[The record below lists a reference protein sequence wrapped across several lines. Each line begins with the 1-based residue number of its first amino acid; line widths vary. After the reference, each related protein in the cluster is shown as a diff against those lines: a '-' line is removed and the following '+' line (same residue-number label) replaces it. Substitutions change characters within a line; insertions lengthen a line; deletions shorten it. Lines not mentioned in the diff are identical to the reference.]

1 MCALYWLL
9 PLPRLASHRLHIP
22 PSSSRT
28 CLISYPSLCP
38 LLHTCW
44 FLGSGSLCSVGH
56 FSSRLASYHLIALRT
71 HACTHITSHHTSI
84 LARRNISISS
94 CCISTSQTHSG
105 ALSLSLLRIYLAL
118 GSKVIMLT
126 RHRQLNT
133 QKDIITSTSLRLPAT
148 AFARRE
154 KNNFAA
160 VVKLQVLASGLRRKG
175 KWCKPLSARRRQR
188 SRGSITIATDPPP
201 TPSSIPSTC
210 IRSAARP
217 PASSLFR
224 RSSTATVL
232 EQLSA
237 ALPTT
242 PPHIIAA
249 TRATVNPT
257 FRVTA
262 TVLSGGGPAPARA
275 LLLLYVAGGPRL
287 DSDLGVGR

>member
-1 MCALYWLL
+1 MLASFSSIARLSMLWTLRLLPATLLPVCALYWLL
-9 PLPRLASHRLHIP
+9 LHRLASHRLHIP
-22 PSSSRT
+22 SSSSRT

-105 ALSLSLLRIYLAL
+105 ALSLPLLRIYLAL

-148 AFARRE
+148 AFARRRT
-154 KNNFAA
+154 KQ
-160 VVKLQVLASGLRRKG
+160 L
-175 KWCKPLSARRRQR
+175 CRRRQ
-188 SRGSITIATDPPP
+188 
-201 TPSSIPSTC
+201 
-210 IRSAARP
+210 
-217 PASSLFR
+217 ASS
-224 RSSTATVL
+224 
-232 EQLSA
+232 
-237 ALPTT
+237 
-242 PPHIIAA
+242 
-249 TRATVNPT
+249 
-257 FRVTA
+257 
-262 TVLSGGGPAPARA
+262 AR
-275 LLLLYVAGGPRL
+275 
-287 DSDLGVGR
+287 